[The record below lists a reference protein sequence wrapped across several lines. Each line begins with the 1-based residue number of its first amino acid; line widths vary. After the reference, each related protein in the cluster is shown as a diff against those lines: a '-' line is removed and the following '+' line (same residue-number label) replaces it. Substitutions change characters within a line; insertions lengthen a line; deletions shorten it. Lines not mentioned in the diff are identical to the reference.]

1 MELLEIIIF
10 SVKIFAL
17 VSALIVISSY
27 FIYKLKDR
35 KHDKPYA
42 KIQTQPLTPVLSAT
56 PGNI

>member
-27 FIYKLKDR
+27 
-35 KHDKPYA
+35 
-42 KIQTQPLTPVLSAT
+42 LST
-56 PGNI
+56 N